1 MRMKLRVGVSTVVA
15 MIVLGTASPGLAATR
30 AQRAAVAKVSALGYR
45 AHPASFWITD
55 SGLNV
60 LIGTLKRSG
69 DGYDQRAFFFVNGRY
84 IGTDASGSS
93 RQVGEVWQTEDT
105 VALMYVL
112 YRRNDPNCC
121 PTGGGKIVRFHWTGR
136 RLVALDRIPPLTGEG
151 SLSR

>member
-1 MRMKLRVGVSTVVA
+1 
-15 MIVLGTASPGLAATR
+15 
-30 AQRAAVAKVSALGYR
+30 
-45 AHPASFWITD
+45 
-55 SGLNV
+55 
-60 LIGTLKRSG
+60 
-69 DGYDQRAFFFVNGRY
+69 
-84 IGTDASGSS
+84 
-93 RQVGEVWQTEDT
+93 